1 MLPCL
6 FTIFLSLALS
16 FSLHFI
22 LSASPLLSRK
32 PSCDVAIVVIVVD
45 AVHILPAAF
54 CAAFIVRLCVSASL
68 LAPLMIYLSHGALL
82 EL

>member
-16 FSLHFI
+16 FSLLFI
-22 LSASPLLSRK
+22 LSVSPLLSRK

-54 CAAFIVRLCVSASL
+54 CAAFIVRVSASL
-68 LAPLMIYLSHGALL
+68 LAPLMIYLSHGVLL